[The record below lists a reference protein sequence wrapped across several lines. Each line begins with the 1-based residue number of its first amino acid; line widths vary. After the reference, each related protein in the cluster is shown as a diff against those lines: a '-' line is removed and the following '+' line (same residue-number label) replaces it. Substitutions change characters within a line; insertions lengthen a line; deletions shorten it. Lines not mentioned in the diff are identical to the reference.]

1 MSQLELCL
9 FAAEPY
15 YFTVC
20 SCAVQ
25 MFAAVPYKNFCY
37 FLCYHEFEKMLYVFG
52 QMLLCFTIFLIHI
65 VFI

>member
-37 FLCYHEFEKMLYVFG
+37 LMCYHDFEKMLYVF
-52 QMLLCFTIFLIHI
+52 
-65 VFI
+65 

>member
-15 YFTVC
+15 HFTVC

-37 FLCYHEFEKMLYVFG
+37 FLCYHEFVKDAICFWTNAAVF
-52 QMLLCFTIFLIHI
+52 
-65 VFI
+65 